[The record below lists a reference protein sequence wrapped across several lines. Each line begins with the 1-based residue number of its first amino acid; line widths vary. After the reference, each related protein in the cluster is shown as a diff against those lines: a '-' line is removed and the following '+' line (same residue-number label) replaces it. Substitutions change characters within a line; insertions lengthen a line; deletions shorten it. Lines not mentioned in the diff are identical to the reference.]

1 MTPQKGDFM
10 AFTEFFILNGYEVF
24 MFIGALF
31 LVLMLIH
38 SNEDP
43 S

>member
-1 MTPQKGDFM
+1 M
-10 AFTEFFILNGYEVF
+10 AVTESFILNGYEVF

-31 LVLMLIH
+31 LVLMLM
-38 SNEDP
+38 NTDED